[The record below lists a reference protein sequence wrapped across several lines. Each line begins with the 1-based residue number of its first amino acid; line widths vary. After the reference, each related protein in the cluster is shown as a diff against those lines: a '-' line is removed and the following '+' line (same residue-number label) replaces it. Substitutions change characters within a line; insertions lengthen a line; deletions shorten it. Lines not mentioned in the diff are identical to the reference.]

1 MDESQKSRYL
11 RDIEYFSK
19 KLEENPKSKVFMPL
33 AMAYLKLEK
42 YDETIEICTKGL
54 DNNPDYTAAKTILAQ
69 AFLGK
74 GMLNEAK
81 GLLLEVATFSKDNH
95 RANKLLGEIYR
106 AEGNVEKAIYYYRTA
121 SMNSP
126 EDLEL
131 RRLIE
136 ELAMT
141 VDATPKGLDDITD
154 EKPDTEEVSLKEETD
169 EEPSDLTEVA
179 EDLADEVIEDIK
191 RGEEAD
197 IDIFEV
203 EAQLEELIN
212 EGEYEKALEY
222 VNEKLQFNPDLLN
235 KKVAEINAYL
245 HKENVAQEEILVPE
259 ESLNEIEGLEEIGDL
274 NLDVEPLD
282 KIEDFTADEQLDFAE
297 EKVVE
302 EELGL
307 EERLVLNDLE
317 PESKPESE
325 SESKSEDMTVRDTGS
340 YSGYG
345 DKSETEENFED
356 VKSEDATEDNLT
368 ESELDVDFDKK
379 LEQLEPVNPNMEAI
393 EKLENWLE
401 NISKVKE
408 KRNV

>member
-54 DNNPDYTAAKTILAQ
+54 DNNPDYIAAKTILAQ

-222 VNEKLQFNPDLLN
+222 VNEKLQFNPELLN

-245 HKENVAQEEILVPE
+245 HKENVAQEEILVSE

-282 KIEDFTADEQLDFAE
+282 KIEDFTADKQLDFAE

-307 EERLVLNDLE
+307 EEGLVLNDLE

>member
-54 DNNPDYTAAKTILAQ
+54 DNNPDYIAAKTILAQ

-106 AEGNVEKAIYYYRTA
+106 AEGNIEKAIYYYRTA
-121 SMNSP
+121 SLNSL

-141 VDATPKGLDDITD
+141 VDATPKGLDDIV
-154 EKPDTEEVSLKEETD
+154 EGEPEVEEVSVK

-179 EDLADEVIEDIK
+179 GGLADEVIEDIK
-191 RGEEAD
+191 RGEDAD
-197 IDIFEV
+197 IDIFAV
-203 EAQLEELIN
+203 ESELEELIN

-222 VNEKLQFNPDLLN
+222 ANEKLQFNPDLLN

-245 HKENVAQEEILVPE
+245 HKENVSQEEILVPE
-259 ESLNEIEGLEEIGDL
+259 EPESEIDDFGEIGEL
-274 NLDVEPLD
+274 NLDVEPQID
-282 KIEDFTADEQLDFAE
+282 EIENLTSDEKSALTE
-297 EKVVE
+297 EKIVE
-302 EELGL
+302 EEFALDKGFSLDEL
-307 EERLVLNDLE
+307 ELDGEEKNETDVSFSDVMPE
-317 PESKPESE
+317 ESKKDSL
-325 SESKSEDMTVRDTGS
+325 V
-340 YSGYG
+340 
-345 DKSETEENFED
+345 
-356 VKSEDATEDNLT
+356 
-368 ESELDVDFDKK
+368 ESELDADFDKK
-379 LEQLEPVNPNMEAI
+379 LEQFEPVNPNKEAI

>member
-54 DNNPDYTAAKTILAQ
+54 DNNPDYIAAKTILAQ

-307 EERLVLNDLE
+307 EEGLVLNDLE

-356 VKSEDATEDNLT
+356 VKSEDATEDKLT